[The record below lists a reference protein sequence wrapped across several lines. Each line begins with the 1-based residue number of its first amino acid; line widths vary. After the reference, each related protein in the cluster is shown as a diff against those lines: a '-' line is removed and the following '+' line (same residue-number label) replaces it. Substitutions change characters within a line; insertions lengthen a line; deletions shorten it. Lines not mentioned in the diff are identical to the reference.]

1 MNCVKIGLPGK
12 LIIGDYFQENRTSRI
27 PFLLLRISFPGRPI
41 FIQFVPGF
49 SSRVGEVE
57 KSLTSNSVM
66 ANETLLALGV
76 DRMTET
82 RCSCVSEKLPRIQN
96 VREIFLYLEVGFISK
111 RADHIL
117 VQVRQ

>member
-1 MNCVKIGLPGK
+1 
-12 LIIGDYFQENRTSRI
+12 
-27 PFLLLRISFPGRPI
+27 
-41 FIQFVPGF
+41 
-49 SSRVGEVE
+49 
-57 KSLTSNSVM
+57 M

-117 VQVRQ
+117 